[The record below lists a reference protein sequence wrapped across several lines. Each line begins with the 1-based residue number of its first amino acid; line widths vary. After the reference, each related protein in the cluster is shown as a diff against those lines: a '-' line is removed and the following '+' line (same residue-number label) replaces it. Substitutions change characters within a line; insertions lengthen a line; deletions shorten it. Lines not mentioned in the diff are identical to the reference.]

1 MQGDQGSLSEN
12 VTSEICTSRTVVLEK
27 TLESPLDSEEIKPVN
42 PKRNQ
47 SCIFIK
53 RTDAETPILWPPDVK
68 S

>member
-42 PKRNQ
+42 HKGNQ
-47 SCIFIK
+47 
-53 RTDAETPILWPPDVK
+53 L
-68 S
+68 